1 MYVQHN
7 MLSGFLGALERN
19 VQIIIFPINT
29 NLVLSSGLSTDLAD
43 LPRKKSVKAQENK
56 FFCYSLS
63 DQRMPRHTISAIYM
77 FLQIADKHNCL
88 RQSARTL
95 ERH

>member
-1 MYVQHN
+1 MSYYMLSPIYLSVNASLYVQRASKSMYVQHN

-43 LPRKKSVKAQENK
+43 LPRKKSVKAQEK
-56 FFCYSLS
+56 L
-63 DQRMPRHTISAIYM
+63 PL
-77 FLQIADKHNCL
+77 LQFV
-88 RQSARTL
+88 
-95 ERH
+95 